1 MTNIMV
7 CRNSSVQRM
16 SWTKLLHSVAKDGR
30 VTAVNTYVTIIASR
44 SNFAV
49 DQYSPAIARA
59 SCSLWLDQDIPSS
72 SDTSVFGKDCT
83 AFTTK
88 RVGSHQLKE
97 FAIRTCESMS
107 LMSTRHE
114 QHEDHLQSLEG
125 DHLALVAW
133 HPKCCCMLSQPHTS
147 GKQPFSQGG
156 QPDISPAVAIMPST
170 KVMVCCSI
178 FQKCIPN
185 STILNVP
192 CVEVARAVTYFD
204 L

>member
-1 MTNIMV
+1 MLTMTRSRHPFIFWYI
-7 CRNSSVQRM
+7 SIWQRLHCIHNKK
-16 SWTKLLHSVAKDGR
+16 SWIT
-30 VTAVNTYVTIIASR
+30 
-44 SNFAV
+44 
-49 DQYSPAIARA
+49 PAEGI
-59 SCSLWLDQDIPSS
+59 CHTHMWVH
-72 SDTSVFGKDCT
+72 VF
-83 AFTTK
+83 
-88 RVGSHQLKE
+88 
-97 FAIRTCESMS
+97 
-107 LMSTRHE
+107 MSTRHE

-178 FQKCIPN
+178 SQKCISN

-192 CVEVARAVTYFD
+192 CVEVARAVTHFD
-204 L
+204 LQYFGCCRGIQTQPQASAFDQSLCLRIVAYQQPLNTVAQNAVSRQCLQLLHL